1 MGSAHSWGAERHAV
15 ETDDAF
21 GYPQRIAYLFGC
33 YSDACFVHSQAGV
46 AHAAEQCVH
55 FQCKPY
61 LRIGRVV
68 FSGLQ
73 LEAGGEFSAKE
84 VERIR

>member
-1 MGSAHSWGAERHAV
+1 MMPLGVHSESAY
-15 ETDDAF
+15 F
-21 GYPQRIAYLFGC
+21 LGC

-46 AHAAEQCVH
+46 AHAAEQCVR
-55 FQCKPY
+55 FQRKSY

-73 LEAGGEFSAKE
+73 LEAGG
-84 VERIR
+84 